1 MTPATPG
8 ARSGYVGSVKWTV
21 VATVDVPNL
30 VLGQGTLDESAL
42 GLSDVMESNRGGV
55 QRQITLTVE
64 AADEVEA
71 QRLAEEQLI
80 SGLGAQFS
88 GVPHVESIRIEPDE

>member
-1 MTPATPG
+1 
-8 ARSGYVGSVKWTV
+8 
-21 VATVDVPNL
+21 VPNL
-30 VLGQGTLDESAL
+30 VLGLGTLEESTL

-55 QRQITLTVE
+55 QRQVTLTVE
-64 AADEVEA
+64 AADEAEA
-71 QRLAEEQLI
+71 RRLAEEQLV